1 MSSADFGAFIA
12 RETDKWEKVVKAGN
26 IKAE

>member
-1 MSSADFGAFIA
+1 MSSADFGAFLVK
-12 RETDKWEKVVKAGN
+12 EMNKWEKVVKAGN